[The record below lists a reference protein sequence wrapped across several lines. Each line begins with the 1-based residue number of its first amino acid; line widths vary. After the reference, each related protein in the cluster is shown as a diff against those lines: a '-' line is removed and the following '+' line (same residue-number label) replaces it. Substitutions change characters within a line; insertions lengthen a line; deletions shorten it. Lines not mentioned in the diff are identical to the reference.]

1 MDPDWYEIL
10 QVSPN
15 AEPEV
20 VAAAYQRLSEK
31 HHLGVDTSPGA
42 AERQRLLDQ
51 AFAILGDPARR
62 ADYDLARTGAASST
76 AAPVAV
82 AAATAPAPAVAP
94 SPPATRVVQCPRD
107 PGVETAL
114 RCSRCDTPICPRCLV
129 HTPVGARCRDCARI
143 SKSPVYTLDQMQVL
157 RAALASVVGG
167 VVMGGIWLLV
177 LAPFTVGFLSIFI
190 GAGLGYVFTRLM
202 ELATGRKRG
211 PVVAGLA
218 VFGIGIAWS
227 MQVIFLGLHFG
238 LYGLVAAGV
247 GVYFAYQNLR

>member
-10 QVSPN
+10 QISPN

-20 VAAAYQRLSEK
+20 VTAAYQRLSEK
-31 HHLGVDTSPGA
+31 HHPDVDKSPGA
-42 AERQRLLDQ
+42 AERQQLLDQ
-51 AFAILGDPARR
+51 AFAILGDAARR
-62 ADYDLARTGAASST
+62 AEYDLARTRVATATATPTAIASEPASSP
-76 AAPVAV
+76 AAVD
-82 AAATAPAPAVAP
+82 ATPGP
-94 SPPATRVVQCPRD
+94 RIVQCPRD

-129 HTPVGARCRDCARI
+129 QTPVGARCRDCARI
-143 SKSPVYTLDQMQVL
+143 VKSPVYTLDQMQVL

-167 VVMGGIWLLV
+167 VVMGGIWLLI

-202 ELATGRKRG
+202 ELATGRKRE

-218 VFGIGIAWS
+218 VVGIGIAWFIS
-227 MQVIFLGLHFG
+227 LFRVIRAIV
-238 LYGLVAAGV
+238 VAG
-247 GVYFAYQNLR
+247 GEI